1 MNIPRK
7 QSKNGDYLMKTKNY
21 TEYLN
26 MTPEELRKLQKT
38 RGWLLS
44 FVGLVV
50 YGMLRLFGCKPKDYH
65 GICQYFEIGESW
77 GGLELG
83 WFFICSKDV
92 GEHTKMH
99 EVGHNIQNAAVGGFR
114 MAFLCIGSAI
124 RYWVRRI
131 FGAKTPYDSWW
142 FEGQATSLGTE
153 YVQKTILH

>member
-1 MNIPRK
+1 M
-7 QSKNGDYLMKTKNY
+7 KNKDY
-21 TEYLN
+21 TEYLK

-50 YGMLRLFGCKPKDYH
+50 YGVLRLFGCKPKDYH

>member
-1 MNIPRK
+1 M
-7 QSKNGDYLMKTKNY
+7 KNKDY
-21 TEYLN
+21 TEYLK

-50 YGMLRLFGCKPKDYH
+50 YGVLRLFGCKPKDYH
-65 GICQYFEIGESW
+65 GICPYFEIGEHW

-83 WFFICSKDV
+83 WFFICCRNS
-92 GEHTKMH
+92 GENLKMH

-114 MAFLCIGSAI
+114 MAFLCIGSAL
-124 RYWVRRI
+124 RYWWREI

-142 FEGQATSLGTE
+142 FEGQATRLGKL
-153 YVQKTILH
+153 YVDNIMNGSVRND